1 MSKAPEP
8 GLSLFLQ
15 ILVSLEDLKIPYA
28 IIGGFAATMY
38 GITRATIDIDI
49 IVEMDESHIQ
59 ALAQAFPLPR
69 YYADPEQM
77 RRATQLG
84 SSFNVIDSEMGAKAD
99 LFPVSMDER
108 YRPAFV
114 NRIRRQVDI
123 PGRPSFEVWAARPED
138 VIVGKLMAW
147 DEGRSQRHA
156 ADIYEMMLFHYLGGD
171 RELLFDA
178 AYVTS
183 RAEMLSQDSADL
195 WIFIQKTALE
205 ASQSS
210 Q

>member
-28 IIGGFAATMY
+28 IIDGFAATMY

-77 RRATQLG
+77 RRATQL
-84 SSFNVIDSEMGAKAD
+84 
-99 LFPVSMDER
+99 
-108 YRPAFV
+108 
-114 NRIRRQVDI
+114 
-123 PGRPSFEVWAARPED
+123 
-138 VIVGKLMAW
+138 
-147 DEGRSQRHA
+147 
-156 ADIYEMMLFHYLGGD
+156 
-171 RELLFDA
+171 
-178 AYVTS
+178 
-183 RAEMLSQDSADL
+183 
-195 WIFIQKTALE
+195 
-205 ASQSS
+205 
-210 Q
+210 

>member
-123 PGRPSFEVWAARPED
+123 PGRSSFEVWAARPKD
-138 VIVGKLMAW
+138 VILGKLMAW
-147 DEGRSQRHA
+147 DEGRSQR
-156 ADIYEMMLFHYLGGD
+156 EVLNTMPL
-171 RELLFDA
+171 
-178 AYVTS
+178 TS
-183 RAEMLSQDSADL
+183 MR
-195 WIFIQKTALE
+195 
-205 ASQSS
+205 
-210 Q
+210 